1 MKYKWFSLTNKNL
14 LLEDKM
20 PQSASTNLDF
30 MTLFQG
36 LPAPYLLLSPD
47 EQYVILGA
55 NEYYLN
61 KTGKKKEDI
70 LNKPIFVVFPHIDDE
85 KTDTKALRGSL
96 DIVRKTKESHVMAP
110 IRYDINEKLS
120 YWTVTNFPVMK
131 NGQVVCIVNCA
142 RDITEETLLKQQHK
156 IELESLDAYKLAFAN
171 APVGI
176 AKVALN
182 GKFLQANTVFC
193 NLVGRTNEELIT
205 MDFQSITHADDLAE
219 DVENVRKCLTK
230 EQNEYNMEKRYVRK
244 NGESIWVRLHV
255 KILNDYENK
264 PLQFI
269 AYASDISESKKIKQ
283 QLEQTMER
291 LSRNNEDL
299 EHFAYVASHDLQEPL
314 RTVNSYVQLFAVK
327 YKDQVDE
334 KGKQYIT
341 YISEATMR
349 LRDLIRNLLDYSR
362 SSKET
367 VKEKT
372 SFHEVLSEAIQGLK
386 LKINTS
392 KAKIIYDRWNDTPIN
407 GNILEISRV
416 FQNLISNS
424 LKFTPQ
430 DRKPQIK
437 IAYEKGNGFTTFSVK
452 DNGIG
457 ISKDNFENLFKMFY
471 RVREA
476 ATNTEGTG
484 IGLAICKR
492 IVEKHG
498 GRIFVESTPGQ
509 GAKFSFTLP
518 D

>member
-1 MKYKWFSLTNKNL
+1 M
-14 LLEDKM
+14 
-20 PQSASTNLDF
+20 
-30 MTLFQG
+30 G
-36 LPAPYLLLSPD
+36 
-47 EQYVILGA
+47 
-55 NEYYLN
+55 
-61 KTGKKKEDI
+61 
-70 LNKPIFVVFPHIDDE
+70 
-85 KTDTKALRGSL
+85 
-96 DIVRKTKESHVMAP
+96 
-110 IRYDINEKLS
+110 
-120 YWTVTNFPVMK
+120 
-131 NGQVVCIVNCA
+131 
-142 RDITEETLLKQQHK
+142 
-156 IELESLDAYKLAFAN
+156 
-171 APVGI
+171 
-176 AKVALN
+176 
-182 GKFLQANTVFC
+182 
-193 NLVGRTNEELIT
+193 
-205 MDFQSITHADDLAE
+205 
-219 DVENVRKCLTK
+219 
-230 EQNEYNMEKRYVRK
+230 
-244 NGESIWVRLHV
+244 HV